1 MYHAR
6 VQDEDGKPSPRRRPG
21 ELAAHVLNT
30 LAEAGRPLSP
40 GELLE
45 LLDPPGS
52 LSYSAVVT
60 TLTRLYE
67 KKAVTRERAGRAY
80 RYTAVTDPS
89 ALVAWRMSRLLDA
102 DPDHTSVLTRF
113 VSALDE
119 KDEQTL
125 RRLLGEG

>member
-1 MYHAR
+1 M
-6 VQDEDGKPSPRRRPG
+6 QDEDDSSGRSAPRRRPG

-30 LAEAGRPLSP
+30 LAEAGEPLSP

-45 LLDPPGS
+45 LLEPAGS

-67 KKAVTRERAGRAY
+67 KKAVTRTRVGRAY

-102 DPDHTSVLTRF
+102 EADHTSVLTRF
-113 VSALDE
+113 VSGLD
-119 KDEQTL
+119 KRDEETL